1 MAAFSG
7 WAFVAV
13 AAGYAALAVLLV
25 TLGWRHRQ
33 SWLFAAAA
41 ATHGFW
47 ALSLVLPGLSWAVES
62 ILETAH
68 YGVWAVFL
76 GSILG
81 RRHAGLFRAVL
92 LGTGALM
99 AARLAF
105 VFAGTGPSALA
116 IQASLCIDLL
126 VVILALVAVVGLFQA
141 AGESERWSLKWLCF
155 PLGGLLAYDLFLYTQ
170 TLAVALPG
178 QEYVQARGLLNALAV
193 PLVYVAALRHRAWRK
208 QFTVSRQ
215 AALYSIA
222 FIAIGLYLLLVAAVA
237 TVIREFPLAQTTE
250 LQIGLLFLAILLLAL
265 LLSSASA
272 RARIKFFV
280 GRHFFARKYDYAHE
294 WRKFMQTLALEED
307 ASPLE
312 NRIIRACA
320 DLLEVPGGALWDV
333 EQGRARLQATWNY
346 RVPWTTVDRVDMDL
360 FQDTRNDL
368 RCLHGEPLSESPFG
382 EDPSAWV
389 VIPLPLG
396 HELLGVIVLSRP
408 RVRHELDREDEELAL
423 LVARQCSIF
432 LAESRASAALEQNKQ
447 FARFNRQYAFVA
459 HDIKNI
465 ISQLSVMLK
474 NFERHADDP
483 EFQRDTHATVA
494 NSVERLQKL
503 VDRLKRLSA
512 GEATTEAL
520 EELRVHD
527 IVAAEVASRDSVD
540 GPRVAFTAEPHA
552 RDATLHMSKERLT
565 TVCGHLLANA
575 VEATGASGTVRVHL
589 DTVGRDVVLDIVD
602 DGPGMSADFV
612 RERLFA
618 PFHSTKGGGFGV
630 GAYQCREF
638 AREQGGDLE
647 VVSSPGSGTTM
658 RLRLPMV
665 SRSVDEMAA
674 QE

>member
-25 TLGWRHRQ
+25 ALGWRHRQ

-41 ATHGFW
+41 ATHGVW

-62 ILETAH
+62 VLETAH
-68 YGVWAVFL
+68 YGVWTIFL

-81 RRHAGLFRAVL
+81 RRHAGLFRALL
-92 LGTGALM
+92 LGTGTLF
-99 AARLAF
+99 AARLALAL
-105 VFAGTGPSALA
+105 AGPGRSAIA
-116 IQASLCIDLL
+116 IQASLGIDLL

-170 TLAVALPG
+170 ALAVAFPG

-237 TVIREFPLAQTTE
+237 TVIREFPLAKTPE
-250 LQIGLLFLAILLLAL
+250 LQIGLLFLAVLLLAL

-294 WRKFMQTLALEED
+294 WRKSMQTLALEED

-320 DLLEVPGGALWDV
+320 DLLEVPGGALWEV

-346 RVPWTTVDRVDMDL
+346 RVPWTAVDRVDMAL
-360 FQDTRNDL
+360 FQDARGDL
-368 RCLHGEPLSESPFG
+368 RCLHGQLLSDSPFG
-382 EDPSAWV
+382 TDPNAWV
-389 VIPLPLG
+389 LIPLPLG
-396 HELLGVIVLSRP
+396 QDLQGVIVLSRP

-465 ISQLSVMLK
+465 ISQLSVMLR

-503 VDRLKRLSA
+503 VERLKRLAA
-512 GEATTEAL
+512 GEATTEAV
-520 EELRVHD
+520 EVLRVHD

-552 RDATLHMSKERLT
+552 RDAALHASKERFT

-575 VEATGASGTVRVHL
+575 VEATGAAGTVRVHL

-612 RERLFA
+612 RERLFV
-618 PFHSTKGGGFGV
+618 PFQSTKGGGFGV

-658 RLRLPMV
+658 RLRLPMA
-665 SRSVDEMAA
+665 SRNVDDMAA